1 MLKKSKAIA
10 LICGGTSIAV
20 TVIFYLLV
28 FDNIFAI
35 PMRWLSMIFL
45 IFAEGIG
52 TIKAINIEKSIF
64 GVTNII
70 TSLFHLGIVLAI
82 SIIFVNILP
91 FSIKPY
97 ILINILVLCVLLV
110 IDVMIIYFNGHISS
124 RNNVLAENRSV
135 IDSLCIKAKELSI
148 EYKES
153 RYKNELNEISEML
166 QYSDNSILSG
176 DEAIILDKLEGLQKM
191 LSEDGEN
198 ISQILSD
205 IKNVIKLRS
214 MKLQSKK
221 RGSY

>member
-1 MLKKSKAIA
+1 MLKKSKAIV

-45 IFAEGIG
+45 IFAEGVG
-52 TIKAINIEKSIF
+52 TVKAINIEKSIF

-205 IKNVIKLRS
+205 IKNAIKLRS
-214 MKLQSKK
+214 MKLQSQK

>member
-10 LICGGTSIAV
+10 LICGGTSIAA

-52 TIKAINIEKSIF
+52 TVKAINIEKSIF

-176 DEAIILDKLEGLQKM
+176 DEAIILDKLEVLQKM

-205 IKNVIKLRS
+205 IKNTIKLRS

>member
-1 MLKKSKAIA
+1 MLKKSKAIV

-45 IFAEGIG
+45 IFAEGVG
-52 TIKAINIEKSIF
+52 TVKAINIEKSIF

-153 RYKNELNEISEML
+153 RYKNEL
-166 QYSDNSILSG
+166 
-176 DEAIILDKLEGLQKM
+176 KR
-191 LSEDGEN
+191 N
-198 ISQILSD
+198 I
-205 IKNVIKLRS
+205 
-214 MKLQSKK
+214 
-221 RGSY
+221 